1 MAELGEKTGRCGDPL
16 EAPSKRRW
24 VGILFIRLKI
34 SNRWFR
40 AVKSFLLTHSTRILS
55 PLREIMVRLLLEMGP
70 HGIVAEHPGKPFLL
84 A

>member
-1 MAELGEKTGRCGDPL
+1 V
-16 EAPSKRRW
+16 RRLSS
-24 VGILFIRLKI
+24 GPQGTRDAGFEILFIRLKI
-34 SNRWFR
+34 LNRCFI
-40 AVKSFLLTHSTRILS
+40 AVKDFLLTHSTRVLG